1 MPIADSRTRI
11 NVTVSKEMAEKIDMY
26 RNQMGLTR
34 SAFCSYVI
42 GQSVMTMDK
51 AMSVIDDSAK
61 RMIKNAEKSFPK

>member
-1 MPIADSRTRI
+1 MAVADSRTRI
-11 NVTVSKEMAEKIDMY
+11 YVTVSQEMADKIDMY

-42 GQSVMTMDK
+42 GQNVMAMDK

-61 RMIKNAEKSFPK
+61 RMIKTVEKSIPK